1 MTRKHFIRRWRSLAL
16 ALPFFIFSA
25 LFAAAQDSLP
35 FEDSLPQTEPASSNE
50 TVDSAQD
57 DAPDELPLP
66 NEMVDLEYPEPAEEP
81 DYDAMSLTRPPS
93 SENLFQRMGNAL
105 YGYLSAPAETRHREP
120 LRHFDWELFTANVNV
135 ANTLVGATD
144 ILKETIKISGT
155 ELASRADGGGFR
167 LNTDVLFRS
176 GFDINGDDKG
186 FGMFVTMD
194 GSVNM
199 DVSDDLLSLLAQGNA
214 GNTSMSGSL
223 SVSGAVFADVGFH
236 HYFDIDKWRVDIRP
250 AWFLP
255 LVYVPQSD
263 VSFILDTDDRIT
275 VGAFGSMTAYM
286 PVNLDSGML
295 TNIGGLDFS
304 ASVEYALFPILDVG
318 LGITH
323 IPFMPA
329 RLTNKVN
336 ASINESILDH
346 VSIIDILKDPD
357 SLSLD
362 FSPDYSS
369 SSAEIYVTRPFN
381 MNAWFLY
388 RPLRTD
394 LLTVKPN
401 MGFTTNTPSGI
412 TYFNVGLALELNVAR
427 VFFLRL
433 QSGCEDGI
441 WRHGAGVALNLHI
454 IQLDIE
460 AALSSQEYLPAWSG
474 RGLTVGIGLHV
485 GA

>member
-1 MTRKHFIRRWRSLAL
+1 MRRWRAVAL
-16 ALPFFIFSA
+16 VLFFFIFSA
-25 LFAAAQDSLP
+25 LFAVAQESLP
-35 FEDSLPQTEPASSNE
+35 LDDSLPQTEPAAANE
-50 TVDSAQD
+50 TADAAQN
-57 DAPDELPLP
+57 ASSLPD
-66 NEMVDLEYPEPAEEP
+66 EMVDLEYPEPAEEP
-81 DYDAMSLTRPPS
+81 EFDETALTRPPRR
-93 SENLFQRMGNAL
+93 EGLFQRIGSAL

-120 LRHFDWELFTANVNV
+120 LRHFDWELFAANVNV
-135 ANTLVGATD
+135 ANSLVSATD
-144 ILKETIKISGT
+144 ILQETIKINGA
-155 ELASRADGGGFR
+155 ELASRADGAGFR

-176 GFDINGDDKG
+176 GFDINGDGKG
-186 FGMFVTMD
+186 FGMFATMD

-199 DVSDDLLSLLAQGNA
+199 DVSDDLLSLLAHGNA
-214 GNTSMSGSL
+214 GNTSASGSL
-223 SVSGAVFADVGFH
+223 SVSGAIFADVGFH
-236 HYFDIDKWRVDIRP
+236 HYFDIEKWRVDIRP

-263 VSFILDTDDRIT
+263 VSFVFDTEDSVT
-275 VGAFGSMTAYM
+275 VGAFGMMTAYM
-286 PVNLDSGML
+286 PINLDSGML

-336 ASINESILDH
+336 ASINENILDSVSILD
-346 VSIIDILKDPD
+346 IFKDPD
-357 SLSLD
+357 SLSLN

-401 MGFTTNTPSGI
+401 LGFTTNTPSGV
-412 TYFNVGLALELNVAR
+412 TYLNMGLALELNVAR

-433 QSGCEDGI
+433 QSGYEEGI
-441 WRHGAGVALNLHI
+441 WRHGTGFALNLHI

-474 RGLTVGIGLHV
+474 RGLAVGIGLHI